1 MKKIVALIAILLM
14 TSINVHANYFNRDFK
29 IFGTVLTDSSQ
40 IDEVAAY
47 SNAFGFAPSTT
58 DDITEYLNVNN
69 NRLLPVISINHLLL
83 NSETGLYRHDVN
95 NIIQAIEKADIH
107 NHEFLFLIDEPL
119 WMIRSACREKNQ
131 PAACNEITNNYTKTL
146 ATFRKVGEL
155 LRQRFPGSG
164 IMHIESWAELAIQKQ
179 QRPHDHVIM
188 LDDAE
193 YLGFDCYG
201 DIDSCGSHEYGY
213 RNQIEYGTWV
223 WNTMLV
229 LESQKPI
236 DRKLFLVPGS
246 FLMDEGPNDIDKLL
260 KQLGFYA
267 WVLQASD
274 KIGGFGAFLW
284 GDMVENGKYFTGA
297 RNIQSVANFLAR
309 IAEYYDVKNR

>member
-1 MKKIVALIAILLM
+1 MKQIVALVAILWM
-14 TSINVHANYFNRDFK
+14 TSIHAEADYFHRDSK

-40 IDEVAAY
+40 INEVIPHT
-47 SNAFGFAPSTT
+47 NAFGFAPNTI
-58 DDITEYLNVNN
+58 DDITEYLNRNDS
-69 NRLLPVISINHLLL
+69 RLLPVISISHLLL
-83 NSETGLYRHDVN
+83 NSETGLYRHNVN
-95 NIIQAIEKADIH
+95 SIIQAIEKADIH

-119 WMIRSACREKNQ
+119 WIIRSTCKEKNQ
-131 PAACNEITNNYTKTL
+131 PAACNEITNNYAKTL
-146 ATFRKVGEL
+146 ATFRKVGKL

-179 QRPHDHVIM
+179 QRPHNHVIM

-193 YLGFDCYG
+193 FLGFDCYG

-223 WNTMLV
+223 WDAMLA
-229 LESQKPI
+229 LESRKPI
-236 DRKLFLVPGS
+236 NRKLFLVPGS
-246 FLMDEGPNDIDKLL
+246 FLMDEGPNDIDRLL

-274 KIGGFGAFLW
+274 KIGGFGTFLW
-284 GDMVENGKYFTGA
+284 GDMIENGKYFTGA
-297 RNIQSVANFLAR
+297 RNIRSVADFLAN
-309 IAEYYDVKNR
+309 IAEYYNVKN